1 MVDFRLFTD
10 PECPTGTLESEV
22 LLGRKVCSL
31 SGVLTTD
38 LTLVA
43 GNYYKLDG
51 KVAVGIDMGSDG
63 TKTGGASATL
73 TIEPGVTVFGESG
86 NDYLVVTRGS
96 KINAVG
102 TSSAPIIMTG
112 RQDILGEADI
122 VNTRG
127 LWGGLVLL
135 EKILINAHSQIYHQ
149 QLE

>member
-1 MVDFRLFTD
+1 M
-10 PECPTGTLESEV
+10 
-22 LLGRKVCSL
+22 
-31 SGVLTTD
+31 
-38 LTLVA
+38 A

-127 LWGGLVLL
+127 LGRISLL
-135 EKILINAHSQIYHQ
+135 GKSLLINAHSQHQVLHQ
-149 QLE
+149 QLEQELTLVKKTLKDPLEILWVVKFQLIVAEL

>member
-1 MVDFRLFTD
+1 
-10 PECPTGTLESEV
+10 
-22 LLGRKVCSL
+22 
-31 SGVLTTD
+31 
-38 LTLVA
+38 
-43 GNYYKLDG
+43 
-51 KVAVGIDMGSDG
+51 MGSDG
-63 TKTGGASATL
+63 TKTDGDSATL

-96 KINAVG
+96 KLNAVG

-135 EKILINAHSQIYHQ
+135 GNRQLINVHIQHWNRINSWNKS
-149 QLE
+149 

>member
-1 MVDFRLFTD
+1 MQHFWSCNG
-10 PECPTGTLESEV
+10 E
-22 LLGRKVCSL
+22 
-31 SGVLTTD
+31 D

-51 KVAVGIDMGSDG
+51 KVAVGVDMGSDG
-63 TKTGGASATL
+63 TKSDGDSATL

-96 KINAVG
+96 KLNAVG

-122 VNTRG
+122 VNTK
-127 LWGGLVLL
+127 VLRVV
-135 EKILINAHSQIYHQ
+135 
-149 QLE
+149 